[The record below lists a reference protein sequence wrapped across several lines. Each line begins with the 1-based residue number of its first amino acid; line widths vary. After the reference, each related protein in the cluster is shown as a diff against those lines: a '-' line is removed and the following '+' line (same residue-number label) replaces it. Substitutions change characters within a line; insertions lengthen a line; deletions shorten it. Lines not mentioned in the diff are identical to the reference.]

1 MQSIIPTVLDGE
13 WVGTIHMDG
22 DDYHLGA
29 RFVARRQRITG
40 SIDLPRRQAKRSELT
55 RVTVV
60 GDRMHFAW
68 KRNGEKMIFDASLDG
83 EQMRGDART
92 GHDLYPFELL
102 HLATIDPPT
111 RDRYS
116 GAYELAPGQF
126 LILWQ
131 PSLSHAAWQAWN
143 VDTGYLET
151 LYPTSQTR
159 FVSKPSFKDTSPPP
173 AVVFHPS
180 EVGRVERM
188 TWIRAGTEPAF
199 AEKIH
204 LGRENVQVSHGDVTL
219 DATLI
224 TPAEGEVYPAVVIVG
239 DFAQRGFL
247 YATYLACRGI
257 AALGYAGRGFDAA
270 DATFADLAD
279 DALAAAT
286 FLRHREKIVAEH
298 VGLWGLGAGRWI
310 APLAAARS
318 RDVAFLVL
326 FSPALFT
333 PAQTQLRTIEQVAH
347 FMATGPKM
355 ATSAEKSEKRQQR
368 MDLWA
373 QFYDLVRARR
383 RTDILD
389 QAIKQARQNGSWK
402 EGLPPRS
409 KELDTRNDRLFLLE
423 PDYDPL
429 EALAAVYAPV
439 LAYVFTEEDQH
450 QVQAAVRHASIP
462 GASVRLLA
470 LADDMFVSAT
480 GWERL
485 WPAFGQIWTTM
496 LQATTEW
503 IHQQTA

>member
-1 MQSIIPTVLDGE
+1 MQFTIPTVLDGE
-13 WVGTIHMDG
+13 WIGTIHMDG

-60 GDRMHFAW
+60 GDRVHFVW
-68 KRNGEKMIFDASLDG
+68 KRNGEKVIFDASLDG
-83 EQMRGDART
+83 EQMRGNART

-102 HLATIDPPT
+102 HLATIDSHT
-111 RDRYS
+111 RERYS
-116 GAYELAPGQF
+116 GAYELVPGQF
-126 LILWQ
+126 LLLWQ
-131 PSLSHAAWQAWN
+131 PRPSRAEWWAWN
-143 VDTGYLET
+143 VDMGYPMT
-151 LYPTSQTR
+151 LYPTSDTR
-159 FVSKPSFKDTSPPP
+159 FVSKPSFNDASPPP
-173 AVVFHPS
+173 LAVVVHPP
-180 EVGRVERM
+180 EGGRAARM
-188 TWIRAGTEPAF
+188 TWYQAGTEPVS
-199 AEKIH
+199 AERID
-204 LGRENVQVSHGDVTL
+204 LGRENVQVSHGEVTF

-239 DFAQRGFL
+239 DSAQRGFL

-279 DALAAAT
+279 DALAAVD
-286 FLRHREKIVAEH
+286 FLRHRETIVAEH
-298 VGLWGLGAGRWI
+298 VGLLGVDSGRWI

-333 PAQTQLRTIEQVAH
+333 PSQTQLRVIEQVAH
-347 FMATGPKM
+347 FMATDLKM
-355 ATSAEKSEKRQQR
+355 ATVGQSVEKTRQR
-368 MDLWA
+368 VDLWA
-373 QFYDLVRARR
+373 QFYDLVRAGK
-383 RTDILD
+383 RTDVLD
-389 QAIKQARQNGSWK
+389 QAIKQARQNGDWK
-402 EGLPPRS
+402 QGLPPRS

-439 LAYVFTEEDQH
+439 LAYVFTEEHQH
-450 QVQAAVRHASIP
+450 QVQAALSHASTP
-462 GASVRLLA
+462 SASVQLLA
-470 LADDMFVSAT
+470 WSDVVSSTGTGADIF
-480 GWERL
+480 WQ
-485 WPAFGQIWTTM
+485 AFRQWKTM
-496 LQATTEW
+496 LQTTTEW